1 MKQQK
6 TTQTFPKHQ
15 KDNIKEQKKR
25 DTFPETSESLD
36 ETKEDNT
43 DIWNKCNRQG
53 STTEYN
59 RKMLHKEDRKE
70 RIQGQ
75 DAFHRQRST
84 TKDHTKIS
92 HREDGKKNSTMTSV
106 SHATFYN
113 RKKQNCIAQKRSK
126 KTTQG
131 QVSQTP
137 GSTTEDNR
145 KIANKEDKKQTAQGQ
160 VSHRQGSTTEDKKK
174 VSQREDGKET
184 AQGRV
189 SYRQGSTTED
199 KRKIAN

>member
-92 HREDGKKNSTMTSV
+92 HREDGKK
-106 SHATFYN
+106 
-113 RKKQNCIAQKRSK
+113 KQHNDKCLTRNVLQPK
-126 KTTQG
+126 KTELYR
-131 QVSQTP
+131 
-137 GSTTEDNR
+137 TE
-145 KIANKEDKKQTAQGQ
+145 KIEKNNTRSSISDPRF
-160 VSHRQGSTTEDKKK
+160 HNWRQQKDCQ
-174 VSQREDGKET
+174 QR
-184 AQGRV
+184 R
-189 SYRQGSTTED
+189 
-199 KRKIAN
+199 